1 MFDWTWGRGTF
12 SVGEEEATVT
22 KNCNEALQS
31 GEAGGNSHSGTIPY
45 YVLVNGCEIPIEFLN
60 EESYVTPPQRVMH
73 YRRFSQPLAE
83 LTTTLNIQTSLLLR
97 PLLLIHA
104 ILIPIIHMMIASL
117 MVSEVI
123 R

>member
-22 KNCNEALQS
+22 K
-31 GEAGGNSHSGTIPY
+31 
-45 YVLVNGCEIPIEFLN
+45 GCEIPIEFLN

-123 R
+123 SKFKQLRIECETNVPNANRGDGPIN